1 MPIPVIFDT
10 DIGSDI
16 DDTWALAQ
24 ILKTPELDVKLIAT
38 DRDDTVYR
46 TKLIC
51 KYLEAVN
58 CTHIPVGMGCV
69 QEHVYTKPRQAAWVE
84 DYDLDAYSGTLHK
97 DGVDAII
104 QTIMDAPEPLTL
116 ICVGPMPN
124 IGEALDREPA
134 IAERT
139 HFVGMHGCVYKSV
152 RGEGVF
158 PEANVVNDIAASKKV
173 FTAPWKSMIITP
185 QDSCSFVKL
194 TGDQYQAIRQSN
206 DPALKAL
213 MDNYNIW
220 AKGTTHDP
228 NVASSVLFDTVAVYL
243 AYTTKHLVM
252 KNMGIRIT
260 DEGVTAPAP
269 DAQHMD
275 VALDWTDLDA
285 FHQYLT
291 ERLLSPIVQ

>member
-24 ILKTPELDVKLIAT
+24 ILKTPELDVKLITT
-38 DRDDTVYR
+38 DRDDTIYR

-51 KYLEAVN
+51 KLLEVAN
-58 CTHIPVGMGCV
+58 CTHIPVGIGCV
-69 QEHVYTKPRQAAWVE
+69 TEHVYTNPRQAPWVA
-84 DYDLDAYSGTLHK
+84 DYDLDHYPGTLYK

-104 QTIMDAPEPLTL
+104 QTIMNASEALTL

-139 HFVGMHGCVYKSV
+139 HFVGMHGCVFKSV
-152 RGEGVF
+152 KGEGSF
-158 PEANVVNDIAASKKV
+158 PEANVKNDISACQKV
-173 FTAPWKSMIITP
+173 FNAPWKSMTITP

-194 TGDQYQAIRQSN
+194 TGDHYQAIRQSN
-206 DPALKAL
+206 DPLLKAL
-213 MDNYNIW
+213 MDNYRIW
-220 AKGTTHDP
+220 ATNTPHDP
-228 NVASSVLFDTVAVYL
+228 EVASSVLFDTVAVYI
-243 AYTTKHLVM
+243 AYTTQHLVM

-260 DEGVTAPAP
+260 DEGITLP
-269 DAQHMD
+269 DNHAQHMD

-291 ERLLSPIVQ
+291 DRLLSPTVQ

>member
-1 MPIPVIFDT
+1 MSIPVIFDT

-24 ILKTPELDVKLIAT
+24 ILKTPELDVKLITT
-38 DRDDTVYR
+38 DRDDTIYR

-69 QEHVYTKPRQAAWVE
+69 QEHVYTNPRQAPWVE
-84 DYDLDAYSGTLHK
+84 DYDLNAYSGTLHK

-104 QTIMDAPEPLTL
+104 QAIMNAPEPLTL

-124 IGEALDREPA
+124 IAEALDREPA

-152 RGEGVF
+152 NGEGTF
-158 PEANVVNDIAASKKV
+158 PEANVKNDIAASQKV
-173 FTAPWKSMIITP
+173 FTAPWKSIVITP

-194 TGDQYQAIRQSN
+194 TGDHYQAIRKSH

-213 MDNYNIW
+213 MENYTIW
-220 AKGTTHDP
+220 AKGTAHDP
-228 NVASSVLFDTVAVYL
+228 EVASSVLFDTVAVYL

-260 DEGVTAPAP
+260 DEGVTVPDNKAP
-269 DAQHMD
+269 HMD
-275 VALDWTDLDA
+275 VALDWTGLDA

-291 ERLLSPIVQ
+291 DRLLSPTVQ

>member
-84 DYDLDAYSGTLHK
+84 DYELDQYPGTLHE

-139 HFVGMHGCVYKSV
+139 HFVGMHGCVSKSI

-158 PEANVVNDIAASKKV
+158 PEANVVNDIAASQKV

-194 TGDQYQAIRQSN
+194 TGDHYQAIRQSN

-228 NVASSVLFDTVAVYL
+228 EVASSVLFDTVAVYL
-243 AYTTKHLVM
+243 AYTTEHLVM
-252 KNMGIRIT
+252 KNMGIRVT
-260 DEGVTAPAP
+260 DEGVTAP
-269 DAQHMD
+269 DVNAQHMD
-275 VALDWTDLDA
+275 VALDWTNLDT

-291 ERLLSPIVQ
+291 DRLLSPIVQ

>member
-24 ILKTPELDVKLIAT
+24 ILKTPELDIKLIAT
-38 DRDDTVYR
+38 DRDDTIYR

-51 KYLEAVN
+51 KYLEAVS

-69 QEHVYTKPRQAAWVE
+69 TEHVYTNPRQAPWVA
-84 DYDLDAYSGTLHK
+84 DYDLDQYSGTLHK

-104 QTIMDAPEPLTL
+104 QTIMNAPEPITL
-116 ICVGPMPN
+116 ICVGPLPN
-124 IGEALDREPA
+124 IAEALKREPA

-139 HFVGMHGCVYKSV
+139 HFVGMHGCVYKSI
-152 RGEGVF
+152 RGDGAF
-158 PEANVVNDIAASKKV
+158 PEANVKNDIPASQKV
-173 FTAPWKSMIITP
+173 FTAPWKSIIITP
-185 QDSCSFVKL
+185 QDSCSFVTL
-194 TGDQYQAIRQSN
+194 RGEQYQAIRQSN

-220 AKGTTHDP
+220 AKGTAHDP
-228 NVASSVLFDTVAVYL
+228 EVASSILFDTVAVYL
-243 AYTTKHLVM
+243 AYTTQHLLM
-252 KNMGIRIT
+252 KKMGIHIT
-260 DEGVTAPAP
+260 DDGTTTPNDNAPL
-269 DAQHMD
+269 MD

-285 FHQYLT
+285 FHTYLT

>member
-1 MPIPVIFDT
+1 
-10 DIGSDI
+10 
-16 DDTWALAQ
+16 
-24 ILKTPELDVKLIAT
+24 
-38 DRDDTVYR
+38 
-46 TKLIC
+46 
-51 KYLEAVN
+51 
-58 CTHIPVGMGCV
+58 
-69 QEHVYTKPRQAAWVE
+69 
-84 DYDLDAYSGTLHK
+84 
-97 DGVDAII
+97 
-104 QTIMDAPEPLTL
+104 
-116 ICVGPMPN
+116 
-124 IGEALDREPA
+124 
-134 IAERT
+134 
-139 HFVGMHGCVYKSV
+139 
-152 RGEGVF
+152 
-158 PEANVVNDIAASKKV
+158 
-173 FTAPWKSMIITP
+173 MIITP